1 MRLLVVEDDDKIGA
15 FVEKGLRQ
23 EGHAVDWVKTG
34 GEGALRF
41 DETRYDAA
49 VVDVM
54 LPGLNGIDLI
64 RSRRRKNDA
73 TPIIVLS
80 ARDAVS
86 DRVAGLEAGADDY
99 LTKPF
104 SFAELVARLG
114 ALQRRA
120 AAGPG
125 TTRLAYG
132 GLELDLLSREASRD
146 RVRLSLQAKELALLE
161 LFLRN
166 PDRVLSKTMILQHIW
181 DYSFD
186 PQTNVVDV
194 LVCRLRNKVDRE
206 FSDKLIHTRRR
217 PWLRQDGTAPA
228 DQIPTVKANFVA
240 ASSGAHGDDRRGV
253 PVDRR
258 AG

>member
-1 MRLLVVEDDDKIGA
+1 LVVEDDDKIGT

-23 EGHAVDWVKTG
+23 EGHAVDRVVTG

-54 LPGLNGIDLI
+54 LPGLDGLDLI
-64 RSRRRKNDA
+64 RSRRRKRDA

-80 ARDAVS
+80 ARGAVS

-120 AAGPG
+120 AAAPPATQLSYAGV
-125 TTRLAYG
+125 T
-132 GLELDLLSREASRD
+132 LDLLSREATRD
-146 RVRLSLQAKELALLE
+146 GTLLALQAKELALLE
-161 LFLRN
+161 YFLRN
-166 PDRVLSKTMILQHIW
+166 PERVLSKTMILQRIW

-194 LVCRLRNKVDRE
+194 LVCRLRNKVDRG
-206 FSDKLIHTRRR
+206 FAPKLIHT
-217 PWLRQDGTAPA
+217 L
-228 DQIPTVKANFVA
+228 
-240 ASSGAHGDDRRGV
+240 RGV
-253 PVDRR
+253 GYVLRSR
-258 AG
+258 